1 MADLF
6 GFRFTRIQ
14 DDKNKEKFTL
24 PSEQDGT
31 IDVAGGGFFGQILDT
46 DGRERTESDLIR
58 RYRDIAQQPECDSA
72 IEDIVNEGI
81 VANERAQAVQVVLDQ
96 LPYPMKIKKAIEKEF
111 DHVLRLLD
119 FDTKGHDIFR
129 RWYVDGRLFYHKVI
143 NTKNPKMGIQEVRY
157 IDPRK
162 IKKVRE
168 VDKDI
173 KKGTSLELV
182 KKTNEYYIYNDKGMF
197 SGGYGSGSN
206 EGLKISPDSITYCPS
221 GLVDQ
226 NKGNV
231 LSYLHKAIKP
241 VNQLRMIEDALV
253 IYRISRAPERRI
265 FYIDVGNLPKIKAEQ
280 YLKDVMNRYRNKLV
294 YDASTGEIRDDRNH
308 MSMLEDFWLPRR
320 EGGRGTEITT
330 LPGGSNLGEI
340 DDITYFQRKLYRSLN
355 VPISRLEAEQNFSLG
370 RSTEITRDELKFTKF
385 VQRLRKKFTPVFT
398 DMLKTQLILKGIMTL
413 EEFHNIK
420 ELIQYDFL
428 QDGHFTELKEAE
440 LMENKLQTLQTIES
454 YVGTF
459 FSKKWVQNN
468 VLRLTDLEI
477 EDMQRQ
483 INKEAGLDP
492 DEGGVDVP
500 DGTDGITRY
509 PSIDGAPIPADDV
522 AKLKGEE
529 PPEEDK

>member
-1 MADLF
+1 M
-6 GFRFTRIQ
+6 I
-14 DDKNKEKFTL
+14 
-24 PSEQDGT
+24 
-31 IDVAGGGFFGQILDT
+31 
-46 DGRERTESDLIR
+46 
-58 RYRDIAQQPECDSA
+58 
-72 IEDIVNEGI
+72 
-81 VANERAQAVQVVLDQ
+81 
-96 LPYPMKIKKAIEKEF
+96 
-111 DHVLRLLD
+111 
-119 FDTKGHDIFR
+119 
-129 RWYVDGRLFYHKVI
+129 
-143 NTKNPKMGIQEVRY
+143 
-157 IDPRK
+157 
-162 IKKVRE
+162 
-168 VDKDI
+168 
-173 KKGTSLELV
+173 

-197 SGGYGSGSN
+197 QGGYGSGTN

-253 IYRISRAPERRI
+253 IYRISRVPERRI

-340 DDITYFQRKLYRSLN
+340 EDIIYFQRKLYRSLN

-385 VQRLRKKFTPVFT
+385 VQRLRKKFTPLFT
-398 DMLKTQLILKGIMTL
+398 DMLKTQLVLKGVMTL

-440 LMENKLQTLQTIES
+440 LMENKLQTLGTIES
-454 YVGTF
+454 YIGTF
-459 FSKKWVQNN
+459 FSKKWVQQN

-477 EDMQRQ
+477 EDMQKQ
-483 INKEAGLDP
+483 INIEDGIDV
-492 DEGGVDVP
+492 DDGGVDVP
-500 DGTDGITRY
+500 QRY
-509 PSIDGAPIPADDV
+509 RRYHKIPIS
-522 AKLKGEE
+522 
-529 PPEEDK
+529 